1 MKSLTVT
8 EPRKTCDTPIH
19 RRAFLEY
26 LCRENIRAIC
36 LRHRRFPRLSLLQD
50 MFLQVMVWG
59 ACIEKRNSMCLLE
72 ECHSCKGGRLCIGHG
87 KGGEKVDAII
97 SYRNKPC
104 NTRKELFGMIEEYK
118 PLIVIDLGL
127 VASHL
132 GRELRSLRVQV
143 GAALGVIRRYL
154 WDRHLLLSSARPGV
168 IEWLRA
174 FMGRALFDYS
184 ELPGDEAAY
193 LRGANKIIVLD
204 PSAEKPLTSNEALNA
219 DAFIIG
225 GIIDILPRPGA
236 TRRLDLRGLGEPRK
250 ITLRGS
256 IHGVPSRLPQITE
269 IVLRARY
276 ETCDVE
282 EAVRRVMSPR
292 DARLRAFIELMKW
305 SRGRRKQ
312 APLALYYELRE
323 WLPISLR
330 DFVRAARMAKLEVE
344 ELEGAQQR
352 PNSSQEHPR

>member
-1 MKSLTVT
+1 
-8 EPRKTCDTPIH
+8 
-19 RRAFLEY
+19 
-26 LCRENIRAIC
+26 
-36 LRHRRFPRLSLLQD
+36 
-50 MFLQVMVWG
+50 
-59 ACIEKRNSMCLLE
+59 MC
-72 ECHSCKGGRLCIGHG
+72 S
-87 KGGEKVDAII
+87 
-97 SYRNKPC
+97 
-104 NTRKELFGMIEEYK
+104 TRKELFSVLGEYK

-132 GRELRSLRVQV
+132 RRELRSLRVQV

-154 WDRHLLLSSARPGV
+154 WDRHLLLSSAGPGV

-184 ELPGDEAAY
+184 ELPGDEAAS
-193 LRGANKIIVLD
+193 LRGASKIIVLD
-204 PSAEKPLTSNEALNA
+204 PSAEKPLTSSEVLSA

-236 TRRLDLRGLGEPRK
+236 TRRLNLRGLGEPRK

-256 IHGVPSRLPQITE
+256 IHGVPSRLPQVVE

-276 ETCDVE
+276 ETCDIE

-292 DARLRAFIELMKW
+292 DTRLRAFIELMKW
-305 SRGRRKQ
+305 SRGRRKRV
-312 APLALYYELRE
+312 PLTLYYELRE

-344 ELEGAQQR
+344 GLEEAQQR
-352 PNSSQEHPR
+352 PNSSHEHPR

>member
-1 MKSLTVT
+1 M
-8 EPRKTCDTPIH
+8 I
-19 RRAFLEY
+19 
-26 LCRENIRAIC
+26 
-36 LRHRRFPRLSLLQD
+36 
-50 MFLQVMVWG
+50 WG
-59 ACIEKRNSMCLLE
+59 ACVEKHTSACRVE
-72 ECHSCKGGRLCIGHG
+72 ECYSCREGRLCIGHG
-87 KGGEKVDAII
+87 RGDENADAII
-97 SYRNKPC
+97 SYQNKLC
-104 NTRKELFGMIEEYK
+104 NTRRELFSVLEKYK

-127 VASHL
+127 VENHV

-143 GAALGVIRRYL
+143 GAVLGVIRRYL
-154 WDRHLLLSSARPGV
+154 WDRHLLLSSARPGI

-174 FMGRALFDYS
+174 FMWRALFDYS
-184 ELPGDEAAY
+184 ELPGDEAAS

-204 PSAEKPLTSNEALNA
+204 PSAEKPLTSHEALSA

-236 TRRLDLRGLGEPRK
+236 TRRLNLRGLGEPRK

-256 IHGVPSRLPQITE
+256 IHGVPSRLPQIVD

-292 DARLRAFIELMKW
+292 DARFRAFIELMKW

-312 APLALYYELRE
+312 VPLTLYYELRK

-330 DFVRAARMAKLEVE
+330 DFVRAARMARLEVE
-344 ELEGAQQR
+344 GLEEAQQR
-352 PNSSQEHPR
+352 PNSSQEYPR

>member
-1 MKSLTVT
+1 MCRIK
-8 EPRKTCDTPIH
+8 ECYTCKD
-19 RRAFLEY
+19 
-26 LCRENIRAIC
+26 
-36 LRHRRFPRLSLLQD
+36 
-50 MFLQVMVWG
+50 
-59 ACIEKRNSMCLLE
+59 
-72 ECHSCKGGRLCIGHG
+72 GRLCIGHG
-87 KGGEKVDAII
+87 KGSENADAII
-97 SYRNKPC
+97 SYQNKPC
-104 NTRKELFGMIEEYK
+104 VTRKELLSVLEEYK

-127 VASHL
+127 IASHL

-143 GAALGVIRRYL
+143 GGVLGIIRRYL

-168 IEWLRA
+168 VEWLRA

-184 ELPGDEAAY
+184 ELPGDEAAS
-193 LRGANKIIVLD
+193 LRGARKIIVLD
-204 PSAEKPLTSNEALNA
+204 PLAEKPLTSMEALSA

-236 TRRLDLRGLGEPRK
+236 TRKLNLRGLGEPRK

-256 IHGVPSRLPQITE
+256 IHGVPSRLPQIAE

-305 SRGRRKQ
+305 SRGQQRRV
-312 APLALYYELRE
+312 PLALYYELRK

-330 DFVRAARMAKLEVE
+330 DFVRAAKMAKLEIE
-344 ELEGAQQR
+344 GLEGAQQR
-352 PNSSQEHPR
+352 PNSS